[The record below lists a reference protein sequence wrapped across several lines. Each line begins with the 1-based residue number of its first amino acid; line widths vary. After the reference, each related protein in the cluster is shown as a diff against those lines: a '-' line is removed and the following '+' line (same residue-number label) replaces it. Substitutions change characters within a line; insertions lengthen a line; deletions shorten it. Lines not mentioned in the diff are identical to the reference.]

1 MAVAGG
7 GAAAGAV
14 LLLAVAFF
22 CYRRRK
28 GSAANKKLVA
38 RGGDV
43 ELGDVELEEGDGRFT
58 MLARHK
64 DTSKVVQ
71 HGLMLAS
78 ALLSAGS
85 GLPFVGELCSA
96 VKGCF
101 GSAEEFGDKAED
113 VTIAAR
119 RVCDVLDMVHP
130 CVEIKFHGAPRHR
143 RDVVPVTARW
153 REDREPLA
161 ILLRIT
167 RLTG

>member
-1 MAVAGG
+1 MGG
-7 GAAAGAV
+7 GGRAEP
-14 LLLAVAFF
+14 
-22 CYRRRK
+22 
-28 GSAANKKLVA
+28 
-38 RGGDV
+38 D
-43 ELGDVELEEGDGRFT
+43 EEGDGRST

-96 VKGCF
+96 VKGCL

-130 CVEIKFHGAPRHR
+130 CVEIKFHDTP
-143 RDVVPVTARW
+143 T
-153 REDREPLA
+153 LS
-161 ILLRIT
+161 T
-167 RLTG
+167 

>member
-1 MAVAGG
+1 M
-7 GAAAGAV
+7 
-14 LLLAVAFF
+14 
-22 CYRRRK
+22 
-28 GSAANKKLVA
+28 A

-43 ELGDVELEEGDGRFT
+43 ELGDVELEEGDGRST

-96 VKGCF
+96 VKGCL

-130 CVEIKFHGAPRHR
+130 YVEKQLHGAPRHR
-143 RDVVPVTARW
+143 HDVVPVTARW

-161 ILLRIT
+161 VILRIT
-167 RLTG
+167 LLTG